1 MSLGIGHT
9 QAMRNVAH
17 KYAKLAAQ
25 SGQQIREYAGIRP
38 YQTIKKQIAKYLD
51 GEEYSD
57 ENFGLNSY
65 QKFIK
70 ANRLHLSLTIEGAPF
85 SQKHWD
91 PLTISSII
99 EDINAGHEV
108 PPIFAMMN
116 TMKADYL
123 AARWL
128 AFTSLYNDNFPESG
142 YYADTLDY
150 ALYGIKYSLITH
162 AQRIAFDILDKIAVA
177 VANYLGFKKP
187 EKASFRS
194 IWHIYKGENSE
205 DSSYFPKKIQTEIE
219 EGNLPLIALSEIADD
234 LNDKRYLCIKKEM
247 RHSSTHRFTILHDEL
262 MGNYRNTR
270 CISHFDIMDFEK
282 GLIGT
287 LQLVRA
293 SLIYFV
299 EMVALKE
306 AKERKQSDLVPFLI
320 VPSHHYIRGQD

>member
-1 MSLGIGHT
+1 
-9 QAMRNVAH
+9 MRIFWR
-17 KYAKLAAQ
+17 KLWIELI
-25 SGQQIREYAGIRP
+25 SKVY
-38 YQTIKKQIAKYLD
+38 KKQIDCIY
-51 GEEYSD
+51 
-57 ENFGLNSY
+57 
-65 QKFIK
+65 
-70 ANRLHLSLTIEGAPF
+70 LTIEGAPF
-85 SQKHWD
+85 FSKTLG
-91 PLTISSII
+91 PSLTISSII

-108 PPIFAMMN
+108 PPYFMMN

-194 IWHIYKGENSE
+194 IWHIYKGESSE
-205 DSSYFPKKIQTEIE
+205 DSSYFPKKIQNWDRRRQSSINSFIWRSQTIWTIKDTCVSKKRCGIHLRTDLPSCMSSWEI
-219 EGNLPLIALSEIADD
+219 IEILDVSAIFWYYG
-234 LNDKRYLCIKKEM
+234 LRKRIDWNA
-247 RHSSTHRFTILHDEL
+247 ST
-262 MGNYRNTR
+262 
-270 CISHFDIMDFEK
+270 K
-282 GLIGT
+282 G
-287 LQLVRA
+287 A

-306 AKERKQSDLVPFLI
+306 CCGKETIRNLFLF
-320 VPSHHYIRGQD
+320 